1 MVSEA
6 IDTSDPLPKA
16 AQQAWFYILE
26 D

>member
-6 IDTSDPLPKA
+6 IDTFDPLPKA
-16 AQQAWFYILE
+16 AQQALFYTLE

>member
-6 IDTSDPLPKA
+6 IDTSDPLPKE
-16 AQQAWFYILE
+16 AQQALFYTLE

>member
-16 AQQAWFYILE
+16 AQQALFYILE

>member
-6 IDTSDPLPKA
+6 IDTSDPLPKE
-16 AQQAWFYILE
+16 AQQALFYILE

>member
-16 AQQAWFYILE
+16 AQQALFYTLE